1 MKYIE
6 SDTWTVL
13 TAEKF
18 YFVGKREILSEE
30 IMTVASWER
39 KFLCDK
45 IWFVYSKEYSLHF
58 NFTVH

>member
-18 YFVGKREILSEE
+18 CFVGKREILSEE

-45 IWFVYSKEYSLHF
+45 I
-58 NFTVH
+58 